1 MLALLI
7 TTIATLFVFLS
18 GVVADPA
25 LPGLQKAQDK
35 VIAVLS
41 EVMTQDGDTNGDNG
55 ENGDENG
62 DENGNDENGNGNGDG
77 NGENGDG
84 NGDGENGNENGNGDE
99 PEDNKV
105 RAYNTAAG
113 FVLPAMVA
121 QIAVDNSPVLISC
134 DEVGAD
140 CEFSSPGNS
149 DHAQNGNGNNGENGS
164 DNADNGNIGLV
175 RADQAKSNRP

>member
-7 TTIATLFVFLS
+7 TTIVALFAFLT

-35 VIAVLS
+35 VIAALS
-41 EVMTQDGDTNGDNG
+41 EVTTQDEDTNGDNG
-55 ENGDENG
+55 ENGDGDDNG
-62 DENGNDENGNGNGDG
+62 DD
-77 NGENGDG
+77 
-84 NGDGENGNENGNGDE
+84 ENGNGDE
-99 PEDNKV
+99 NGDGEEPENNKV
-105 RAYNTAAG
+105 QAYNTAAG

-121 QIAVDNSPVLISC
+121 QIAVDNSPVLIGC
-134 DEVGAD
+134 EEDGAD
-140 CEFSSPGNS
+140 CEYSTPGNS

>member
-1 MLALLI
+1 M
-7 TTIATLFVFLS
+7 
-18 GVVADPA
+18 ADPA
-25 LPGLQKAQDK
+25 LPRLQKAQDK
-35 VIAVLS
+35 VIAALS
-41 EVMTQDGDTNGDNG
+41 EVMTQDEDTNGDNG

-62 DENGNDENGNGNGDG
+62 AGNGKDENG

-84 NGDGENGNENGNGDE
+84 NGDGENGDENGNGEE
-99 PEDNKV
+99 PENNKV

-140 CEFSSPGNS
+140 CEYSIPGNS
-149 DHAQNGNGNNGENGS
+149 DHAQNGNGDNGENGS
-164 DNADNGNIGLV
+164 DNADNGNIGLAK
-175 RADQAKSNRP
+175 ADQAKSNRP